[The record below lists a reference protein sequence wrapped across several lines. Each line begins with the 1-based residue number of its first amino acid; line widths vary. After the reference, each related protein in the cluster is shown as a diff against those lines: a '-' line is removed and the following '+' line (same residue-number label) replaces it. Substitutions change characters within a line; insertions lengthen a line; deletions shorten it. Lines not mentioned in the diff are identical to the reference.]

1 MPDLPMTPG
10 ARSERDIAERR
21 AMHARNTRRNV
32 GWVYPELN
40 WFRPEEAENAGKMR
54 DGLVASLVKKGVH
67 LSAKGTKLS
76 TGDLS
81 PGCMRC
87 GEGTWS
93 CLKINSACTA
103 KCFFCPQDR
112 APDLNGNPIAAEVP
126 FECPETYIAYL
137 EDLGFQGVG
146 ITGGEPAL
154 SLDTTL
160 RFIEKIKD
168 RFGSGIYV
176 WLYSN
181 GDAAA
186 ALSQLRSA
194 GLDEI
199 RFNIAGSHYDLRAV
213 ELARQRFDQV
223 VVEVPAIPEDLE
235 RLKSSLAPMQ
245 SAGVC
250 HLNVHQLLAT
260 RYNYRALA
268 ARRYTFLHYPSDS
281 PVPVFES
288 EIAALRLLE
297 YAIDNRAGP
306 PVNYCSQIYKWRF
319 QNAGAR
325 TRAAG
330 LGAESYEEITE
341 PGYVRRVT
349 IGLSNNDLATAIG
362 IFRERG
368 VEEGLWIVDHERR
381 ELSLRGSLLGMLH
394 CGPCDLA
401 IRYFEVHIGS
411 YGGERSE
418 ASGGTEIEKKLIS
431 LVRAQVRPEVLGA
444 VLAGAGRPGAPVESP
459 HTDLEAKLWDSL
471 GPWERIE
478 EGLGDVF

>member
-1 MPDLPMTPG
+1 
-10 ARSERDIAERR
+10 
-21 AMHARNTRRNV
+21 
-32 GWVYPELN
+32 
-40 WFRPEEAENAGKMR
+40 
-54 DGLVASLVKKGVH
+54 
-67 LSAKGTKLS
+67 
-76 TGDLS
+76 
-81 PGCMRC
+81 
-87 GEGTWS
+87 
-93 CLKINSACTA
+93 
-103 KCFFCPQDR
+103 
-112 APDLNGNPIAAEVP
+112 
-126 FECPETYIAYL
+126 
-137 EDLGFQGVG
+137 
-146 ITGGEPAL
+146 
-154 SLDTTL
+154 
-160 RFIEKIKD
+160 
-168 RFGSGIYV
+168 
-176 WLYSN
+176 
-181 GDAAA
+181 
-186 ALSQLRSA
+186 
-194 GLDEI
+194 
-199 RFNIAGSHYDLRAV
+199 
-213 ELARQRFDQV
+213 
-223 VVEVPAIPEDLE
+223 
-235 RLKSSLAPMQ
+235 MQ
-245 SAGVC
+245 SAGVS

-362 IFRERG
+362 IFREQE
-368 VEEGLWIVDHERR
+368 VEEGQWTADDERR

-401 IRYFEVHIGS
+401 IRYFEVHVGS

-459 HTDLEAKLWDSL
+459 HTGLEAKLWDSL